1 MLLVLLGTM
10 RAEIRRNDRGGI
22 GSFKMAEFWF
32 NNMTRYMD
40 LLLETQRELAVEIT
54 QVSASRTGPWRSL
67 RWVCREPGRGDHSGG
82 CVENWVVEITQVSA
96 SRTGPWRSLR

>member
-1 MLLVLLGTM
+1 MLLVVLGRM

-22 GSFKMAEFWF
+22 GSFKTAEFWF

-54 QVSASRTGPWRSL
+54 QVKSMIHILPLSQQKL
-67 RWVCREPGRGDHSGG
+67 NQREIILMGK
-82 CVENWVVEITQVSA
+82 
-96 SRTGPWRSLR
+96 